1 MNKMRHGKCGLQNQ
15 IVQLNLVIKNKFLI
29 RKILILMKLRL
40 LIIFKLYYRIYFLM
54 IISLSSW
61 LDYQIVNKNIWK
73 M

>member
-1 MNKMRHGKCGLQNQ
+1 MRHGKCGLQNQ